1 MIEKHF
7 TLDRENGGPDDS
19 FSLEPADL
27 KDLCESTKIA
37 WESLGKIDYHHKK
50 SEVDNI
56 QFRRSLYYVTDMKK
70 GDIITDECIRSVRP
84 GFGESPNKLEVI
96 VGRKVNKDI
105 TFGTP
110 VNISDIESE

>member
-1 MIEKHF
+1 M
-7 TLDRENGGPDDS
+7 
-19 FSLEPADL
+19 
-27 KDLCESTKIA
+27 CESKKIA

-50 SEVDNI
+50 SDVENI

-96 VGRKVNKDI
+96 VGRKLIKDR